1 MANELVFRRAEP
13 RDVPEIRSLTRAAY
27 APWVDVIGREPL
39 PMIADYD
46 AAIQN
51 HIIELAVEA
60 GEVRGLIEMVGKTD
74 SLLIENIAVSPSY
87 QGRGL
92 GSALL
97 RHAEK
102 WADTLGLPTLRLY
115 TNQKFQSNIAFYERF
130 GFGVESTE
138 PFKEGWTVYMRKSL
152 EKDN

>member
-1 MANELVFRRAEP
+1 MADALVFRRAEP
-13 RDVPEIRSLTRAAY
+13 RDVPEITNLTRAAY

-39 PMIADYD
+39 PMVADY
-46 AAIQN
+46 AAALQD
-51 HIIELAVEA
+51 HIIELAIEA
-60 GEVRGLIEMVGKTD
+60 GEMRGLIEMVEKPD
-74 SLLIENIAVSPSY
+74 CLLIENVAVSPSY
-87 QGRGL
+87 QGQGL

-102 WADTLGLPTLRLY
+102 WADTLGLPSLRLY

-138 PFKEGWTVYMRKSL
+138 PFKGGWTVYMRKSL
-152 EKDN
+152 EKDT

>member
-1 MANELVFRRAEP
+1 MTDGLVFRRAES
-13 RDVPEIRSLTRAAY
+13 RDVPEITNLTRAAY

-39 PMIADYD
+39 PMIADYG
-46 AAIQN
+46 AAIQK
-51 HIIELAVEA
+51 HIIELAIDA
-60 GEVRGLIEMVGKTD
+60 GQIRGLIEMVEKPD
-74 SLLIENIAVSPSY
+74 CLLIENIAVSPNH

-102 WADTLGLPTLRLY
+102 WAVKLGLPTLRLY
-115 TNQKFQSNIAFYERF
+115 TNQKFHSNIAFYKRF

-138 PFKEGWTVYMRKSL
+138 PFKGGWTVYMRKSL
-152 EKDN
+152 EKDI

>member
-1 MANELVFRRAEP
+1 MADEWALRRAEP
-13 RDVPEIRSLTRAAY
+13 RDVPEIKNLTRAAY

-46 AAIQN
+46 AAIEN

-60 GEVRGLIEMVGKTD
+60 GELRGLIEMVEEPD
-74 SLLIENIAVSPSY
+74 SLLIENIAVAPSY

-102 WADTLGLPTLRLY
+102 WADKLGLPTLRLY
-115 TNQKFQSNIAFYERF
+115 TNQKFQSNIALYERF
-130 GFGVESTE
+130 GFWVESTE

-152 EKDN
+152 EKDT